1 MMSSQLVASKTTLD
15 EEDRVLKIDYFVTN
29 GTVITDGAA
38 TIPAYGI
45 CVHLSVEGKCLDSS
59 TIDDVSPS
67 RETVLQMAQ
76 LFARNLV
83 TPVSLRDVVEDSLAM
98 QL

>member
-1 MMSSQLVASKTTLD
+1 MMSNKLIITKTTLD

-29 GTVITDGAA
+29 GTTLTDGASA
-38 TIPAYGI
+38 IPAYGI
-45 CVHLSVEGKCLDSS
+45 CVHLSVDGKCLDSS

-67 RETVLQMAQ
+67 EETAVRMAQ
-76 LFARNLV
+76 LFAKNLV
-83 TPVSLRDVVEDSLAM
+83 TPVSLRDVVEDCLAL